1 VIVFARLEAFARRP
15 AAGATMALWAAAEA
29 IVLPVVPDIGLG
41 LLVFAAPRLAMRLF
55 LAVVAGALVGT
66 VLLAILA
73 TAAPESARAML
84 LSIPGVDAAT
94 LAEADAKLANEGIA
108 GFAQFGPGAPLKVY
122 TEAWV
127 RQHRDIPVLLVGTVL
142 NRLARI
148 GPAIVVA
155 AVLGWWL
162 GSWIRKRE
170 RLFLLAYCAFW
181 VAMYVVLYST

>member
-1 VIVFARLEAFARRP
+1 MTVFARLEAFARRP
-15 AAGATMALWAAAEA
+15 AAGATIAVWAAAEA
-29 IVLPVVPDIGLG
+29 IVLPVVPDVGLG
-41 LLVFAAPRLAMRLF
+41 LLVLAAPRLAGRLF

-73 TAAPESARAML
+73 TAAPDSARAML
-84 LSIPGVDAAT
+84 IRIPGIDAAT
-94 LAEADAKLANEGIA
+94 LAEADAKLAGEGIA

-127 RQHRDIPVLLVGTVL
+127 RRGGDITGLLVGTVL

-148 GPAIVVA
+148 GPAILVA
-155 AVLGWWL
+155 AVLGWRL

-170 RLFLLAYCAFW
+170 RLILLAYSAFW
-181 VAMYVVLYST
+181 LAVYVVLYSA